1 MRLWFRKHVEA
12 ATRPAE
18 AEPAAKGLFVP
29 EEGERVVVR
38 GPGFEPREGVVTKL
52 QIGVSGHSMPN
63 RRGGRDYV
71 ESTFG
76 WFQARMDGN
85 DRDSDF
91 LPSGGDLP
99 WTAIMHEREGARNVS
114 VESAKRAGGS

>member
-1 MRLWFRKHVEA
+1 MISWLRKRASSTPTHTPT
-12 ATRPAE
+12 ATP
-18 AEPAAKGLFVP
+18 KSLFIP

-52 QIGVSGHSMPN
+52 QIGVSGHSTPN
-63 RRGGRDYV
+63 RRGGMDYA

-76 WFQARMDGN
+76 WFQVRMDDS

-91 LPSGGDLP
+91 LPSGAALP
-99 WTAIMHEREGARNVS
+99 WTAIMHDGGGARNVS
-114 VESAKRAGGS
+114 VEPAKQAGAS